1 MLMTLSSQTRKIS
14 FQIPAIQ
21 FFRAYQIVK
30 LGNDEVLLP
39 KHYLLIHAIEA
50 LLKAILAANGQK
62 VSRIRKLNHNLT
74 KIVNEIDNFE
84 LRIECSS
91 DDRRE
96 LELATILQKD
106 KELNY
111 LNPKRYL
118 IGASQL
124 PDLSILEKFFEKN
137 YRAIA

>member
-1 MLMTLSSQTRKIS
+1 MRMTLSSQTRKIS

-39 KHYLLIHAIEA
+39 KYYLLIHAIEA

-62 VSRIRKLNHNLT
+62 ISRIRRLNHNLT
-74 KIVNEIDNFE
+74 NIINEIDRFS
-84 LRIECSS
+84 LHIECSG

-96 LELATILQKD
+96 LELA
-106 KELNY
+106 
-111 LNPKRYL
+111 
-118 IGASQL
+118 
-124 PDLSILEKFFEKN
+124 
-137 YRAIA
+137 